1 MTTGGTQKKGGVSGK
16 RRVRSHIPAS
26 MSFRIVVYPCPDSR
40 EHCVAHCLELDII
53 GQDSTIEGAVSELL
67 ENIET
72 QYESC
77 QDTAA
82 QFQFPAPPI
91 VWQKYNQARMSRR
104 KLPQELMDR
113 IFDNANRR
121 LGYVTPLPAQ
131 RIDRILATRPIF
143 DECLQLSM

>member
-1 MTTGGTQKKGGVSGK
+1 MTTRGAQRKGKVSKK
-16 RRVRSHIPAS
+16 RRIRSLIPAS
-26 MSFRIVVYPCPDSR
+26 MSFRIVIYPCPDSSG
-40 EHCVAHCLELDII
+40 HYISHCLELDII
-53 GQDSTIEGAVSELL
+53 GQDSSIEGAVSELL

-77 QDTAA
+77 QDTTA

-121 LGYVTPLPAQ
+121 LGHVTPLPAQ
-131 RIDRILATRPIF
+131 RIDRILATRSIF
-143 DECLQLSM
+143 DECLQLSP